1 MHFITFLNSNRII
14 GNNGCLFSLSAK
26 YIKFIFMSDGVSF
39 VNNTESRVILPPVET
54 ILVATVSRN

>member
-14 GNNGCLFSLSAK
+14 GNNGCLFSVSAK

-39 VNNTESRVILPPVET
+39 VNNTESRVILPR
-54 ILVATVSRN
+54 LYQ